1 MLTVNT
7 SRICILALQHL
18 WLAWNWNTK
27 VADVLD
33 ILQRNTVLYQYLRL
47 IKWLLIHIEIEV
59 IASLDSLEVNLLEI
73 LQTSTHMSTI
83 AHSIPVCIL
92 GILIINHL
100 RVYLQ
105 NDRVRNSILIHCH
118 IHHWMVHG
126 KADTNIMFQIITLI
140 QRPGWRTRS
149 STSWFR
155 NIDATFLT
163 ILPRIESSSLDNIL
177 QVITVCEVIE
187 LGDMI
192 LFEDI
197 LKILPVTSSVHC
209 FCPPIIYVC

>member
-27 VADVLD
+27 VTDVLD
-33 ILQRNTVLYQYLRL
+33 ILQRNGVLYQYLCLIERL
-47 IKWLLIHIEIEV
+47 FIHIEIEV
-59 IASLDSLEVNLLEI
+59 IASLDCLEVNLLEI

-100 RVYLQ
+100 WINLQ
-105 NDRVRNSILIHCH
+105 NDRVRNSIFIHCH

-126 KADTNIMFQIITLI
+126 KANTDIMFQSITLVE
-140 QRPGWRTRS
+140 RP
-149 STSWFR
+149 
-155 NIDATFLT
+155 
-163 ILPRIESSSLDNIL
+163 
-177 QVITVCEVIE
+177 
-187 LGDMI
+187 
-192 LFEDI
+192 
-197 LKILPVTSSVHC
+197 
-209 FCPPIIYVC
+209 